1 MAQNLKTIELLCFYL
16 IFFTN
21 FLAFFLFFSFKFSPP
36 GYGSMR
42 IQIHSPL
49 LSKAYDIKY
58 PKLLFIIWSLAGCA
72 QVKRQTSDTI
82 PVFCIK
88 PFTSVAD
95 PKLFIFGSGSTF
107 VHIFIILYSSSCHMY
122 IATNYNNRSS
132 IRIMS
137 QWRFFFILAS
147 SKLTSVQ

>member
-21 FLAFFLFFSFKFSPP
+21 FLAFFQFFSFKFSPP

-58 PKLLFIIWSLAGCA
+58 PKLLFHFVIGRLC
-72 QVKRQTSDTI
+72 TSEKANI
-82 PVFCIK
+82 RYHP
-88 PFTSVAD
+88 
-95 PKLFIFGSGSTF
+95 G
-107 VHIFIILYSSSCHMY
+107 ILYEAFLQCCGPEIIYFRLRLHLCPY
-122 IATNYNNRSS
+122 
-132 IRIMS
+132 
-137 QWRFFFILAS
+137 FVL
-147 SKLTSVQ
+147 